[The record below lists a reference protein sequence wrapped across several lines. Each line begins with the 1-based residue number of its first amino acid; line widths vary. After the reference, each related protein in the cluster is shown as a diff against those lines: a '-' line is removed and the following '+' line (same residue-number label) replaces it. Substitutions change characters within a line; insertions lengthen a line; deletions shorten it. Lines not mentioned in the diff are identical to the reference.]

1 MAFRSGGHRPG
12 SLTAAALLGA
22 ALLLPLATGPAAAS
36 PLGVFLADPS
46 YFAPA
51 SPRDRAFWTVA
62 ALEDPLALT
71 GAKVYPNPF
80 DPFTT
85 DAVIAFTLSED
96 AEVTI
101 TAYDWNGEYVDT
113 VFKGSLSAG
122 ANAVD
127 WGGQTEDGRKLGNGV
142 YLLRIVAAVSARQE
156 DAVLKVAVWND

>member
-1 MAFRSGGHRPG
+1 MVNPSRGRGPVFAR
-12 SLTAAALLGA
+12 AAALVVLAIALAAGA
-22 ALLLPLATGPAAAS
+22 AAAS
-36 PLGVFLADPS
+36 PLGVFLADPAFFS
-46 YFAPA
+46 PA
-51 SPRDRAFWTVA
+51 SPRDGGFWAAAAVA
-62 ALEDPLALT
+62 DPLTLT
-71 GAKVYPNPF
+71 DVKVYPNPF

-96 AEVTI
+96 AEVTV

-113 VFKGSLSAG
+113 VFRGARTAG

-156 DAVLKVAVWND
+156 EAVLKVAVWND